1 MTRVTTL
8 IMEVTVEEWSSMT
21 AQQLMNKKD
30 SIEEEIKSL
39 HDELEN
45 VKIVIIAV
53 CTSRPTRNGR
63 INLTRKERAI
73 EY

>member
-1 MTRVTTL
+1 MKIFGGETRRVMGDN
-8 IMEVTVEEWSSMT
+8 IEEWKSMT

-45 VKIVIIAV
+45 VKLDKGLYYI
-53 CTSRPTRNGR
+53 C
-63 INLTRKERAI
+63 NLV
-73 EY
+73 

>member
-1 MTRVTTL
+1 
-8 IMEVTVEEWSSMT
+8 MEDNIEEWKSMT

-45 VKIVIIAV
+45 VKIIGYG
-53 CTSRPTRNGR
+53 GR
-63 INLTRKERAI
+63 FAPSLA
-73 EY
+73 